1 MLVINHGKLIPEE
14 TLSAKL
20 KKKKLFRKTQLYN
33 YIKRYQKNLQIDN
46 GSQKIDIS
54 QIDIFSNGFIK

>member
-1 MLVINHGKLIPEE
+1 MLVINYGKLIPEK
-14 TLSAKL
+14 TLSEVE
-20 KKKKLFRKTQLYN
+20 KKKLFKKTQLYN

>member
-1 MLVINHGKLIPEE
+1 MLVINYGKLIPEE
-14 TLSAKL
+14 NISAKL

-33 YIKRYQKNLQIDN
+33 HIKRYQKNLQIDN